1 MKRIGIIFNP
11 MIQAAAAL
19 APEVSAYLT
28 ARGLEV
34 WSSSTWEPAEAR
46 AQVPGTDLML
56 SIGGDGTILRAV
68 QAVVGEDTPICG
80 INLGRLGFMTELSK
94 DEIQTRLPEILDG
107 SGWIDTRTMLQAT
120 VGEPGAAPVVYH
132 ALNDVVAGRG
142 EVARMVNVAARV
154 DGELLN
160 IYKADGVIVATA
172 TGSTGYAF
180 AAGGPVIHPQSGDY
194 LLVPMLPHLCSGHA
208 LVIPGASQLTLEV
221 QTAYRAV
228 LSVDGNQGHVLADGA
243 VVTISVSPYT
253 TRFVR
258 LSPPAS
264 FYGTL
269 EQRLK
274 GKQ

>member
-19 APEVSAYLT
+19 APDVSAYLL
-28 ARGLEV
+28 ARGLDV
-34 WSSSTWEPAEAR
+34 WVSSTWEVSEAR

-68 QAVVGEDTPICG
+68 QAVAGQATPICG
-80 INLGRLGFMTELSK
+80 INLGRLGFMTELSV
-94 DEIQTRLPEILDG
+94 DEIKTRLPEILEG
-107 SGWIDTRTMLQAT
+107 GGWIDQRTMLQAT
-120 VGEPGAAPVVYH
+120 VTEPDLPPVTYH

-142 EVARMVNVAARV
+142 EVARMVSVSARV

-160 IYKADGVIVATA
+160 VYKADGVIVATA

-180 AAGGPVIHPQSGDY
+180 AAGGPVLHPQSRDY

-208 LVIPGASQLTLEV
+208 MVIPNGSQLALEV
-221 QTAYRAV
+221 KTAYHAV
-228 LSVDGNQGHVLADGA
+228 LSIDGNQGHPLADGA
-243 VVTISVSPYT
+243 VVNIGVSPDT

-264 FYGTL
+264 FYATL